1 VGEVGGKVYLI
12 GAGPGDP
19 GLFTLKGKRCLEEAD
34 VVVYDYLANPRLLR
48 YVKPDAEVVYV
59 GKRAGQHTL
68 PQEEIGRLLVE
79 RARQGKVV
87 ARLKGGDPFI
97 FGRGGE
103 EAEELAAA
111 RIPFEVV
118 PGVTAA
124 VAAPAYAGIP
134 LTHRDFTST
143 VAFITGHEDPTKEEA
158 SIAWDKIAT
167 GIGTLVFF
175 MGVGQLPEIVARLT
189 QHGRSPDT
197 PAAVIRWGTRA
208 EQEVVTGTLADLAE
222 KCRGMKPPALIV
234 VGEVV
239 ALREKLRW
247 FEGKPLFGKRI
258 LITRAREQA
267 STFARVL
274 EAAGAEVV
282 EFPTIS
288 LAPPE
293 SWAPLDAAIGR
304 IREYQWVIFTSANGV
319 RFFRERL
326 ESAARD
332 VRDLHG
338 ITVCA
343 IGPAT
348 AGALEILG
356 IRADVVPAEFK
367 AEALVEAIGAAV
379 GAERLRGSRV
389 LLVRAAEAREVIP
402 EELTRRGATVDVVPA
417 YRTLRSTSD
426 ASGVRTMLRDGKI
439 HAVTF
444 TSSSTVKHFL
454 ELVGNEAATLLKG
467 VVVASIGPITA
478 ETAAGHGIASHL
490 VPENYTI
497 PALAEALVRH
507 FQDARREAA
516 GLAPYERNVEYRT
529 PNVE

>member
-1 VGEVGGKVYLI
+1 VAEARGKVYLI

-19 GLFTLKGKRCLEEAD
+19 GLLTLKGKRCLEEAD
-34 VVVYDYLANPRLLR
+34 VVVYDHLANPRLLR
-48 YVKPDAEVVYV
+48 YSRSDAELIFV
-59 GKRAGQHTL
+59 GKQAGRHTL

-79 RARQGKVV
+79 QAKLGKVV

-103 EAEELAAA
+103 EAEDLVAA

-134 LTHRDFTST
+134 LTHRDLTST
-143 VAFITGHEDPTKEEA
+143 VAFITGHEDPTKEA
-158 SIAWDKIAT
+158 TSIAWDKIAT

-175 MGVGQLPEIVARLT
+175 MGVGQLPEIAAKLVS
-189 QHGRSPDT
+189 HGRSPQT

-208 EQEVVTGTLADLAE
+208 EQEVVTGTLGDIAE
-222 KCRGMKPPALIV
+222 QCRGMKPPALIL

-247 FEGKPLFGKRI
+247 FEAMPLAGKRI

-267 STFARVL
+267 SAFAAVL

-288 LAPPE
+288 IVPPE

-304 IREYQWVIFTSANGV
+304 LREYQWVIFTSSNGV
-319 RFFRERL
+319 RFFRDRL
-326 ESAARD
+326 QHAGRD

-338 ITVCA
+338 ITICA

-348 AGALEILG
+348 AAALATIG
-356 IRADVVPAEFK
+356 VRADLVPAEFK
-367 AEALVEAIGAAV
+367 AEALLEAIRTVPG
-379 GAERLRGSRV
+379 GTDLRGARV
-389 LLVRAAEAREVIP
+389 LLARAAEAREALP
-402 EELTRRGATVDVVPA
+402 EELMRRGAQVDVVPA
-417 YRTLRSTSD
+417 YRTVRS
-426 ASGVRTMLRDGKI
+426 APEAEPVRAMLRDRNI

-454 ELVGNEAATLLKG
+454 ELVGAEARDLLRG
-467 VVVASIGPITA
+467 VVIASIGPITA
-478 ETAAGHGIASHL
+478 ETAARRGIASDI

-497 PALAEALVRH
+497 PALAEALIRH
-507 FQDARREAA
+507 FQTSGR
-516 GLAPYERNVEYRT
+516 
-529 PNVE
+529 

>member
-1 VGEVGGKVYLI
+1 VGNVGEYLGKVYLI

-48 YVKPDAEVVYV
+48 YAKPNAELIYV
-59 GKRAGQHTL
+59 GKQADQHTL
-68 PQEEIGRLLVE
+68 PQEEIGRLLVA
-79 RARQGKVV
+79 RASQGKVV

-111 RIPFEVV
+111 GIPFEVV
-118 PGVTAA
+118 PGVTSA

-143 VAFITGHEDPTKEEA
+143 VAFVTGHEDPAKEET

-175 MGVGQLPEIVARLT
+175 MGVGQLPEIVGKLMR
-189 QHGRSPDT
+189 HGRSPST

-208 EQEVVTGTLADLAE
+208 EQEVVTGTLADLAD

-247 FEGKPLFGKRI
+247 FEALPLAGKRI

-267 STFARVL
+267 SSFAAVL

-282 EFPTIS
+282 EFPTITFT
-288 LAPPE
+288 APE
-293 SWAPLDAAIGR
+293 SWGPLDAAIGR
-304 IREYQWVIFTSANGV
+304 LREYRWVIFTSANGV
-319 RFFRERL
+319 RFFWQRL
-326 ESAARD
+326 QAAGRD
-332 VRDLHG
+332 IRDLAG

-348 AGALEILG
+348 AAALHSLG
-356 IRADVVPAEFK
+356 IRADIVPTEFK
-367 AEALVEAIGAAV
+367 AEALVEAIGTDD
-379 GAERLRGSRV
+379 LRGSRV
-389 LLVRAAEAREVIP
+389 LLARAAESREVIP
-402 EELTRRGATVDVVPA
+402 EELTRRGALVDVVPA
-417 YRTLRSTSD
+417 YRTVKGAPDTEGL
-426 ASGVRTMLRDGKI
+426 RTMLRDGKI

-454 ELVGNEAATLLKG
+454 DLVGEEARELLKS

-478 ETAAGHGIASHL
+478 ETAARHGIVSHV

-497 PALAEALVRH
+497 PALADALVKH
-507 FQDARREAA
+507 FQSHC
-516 GLAPYERNVEYRT
+516 G
-529 PNVE
+529 

>member
-1 VGEVGGKVYLI
+1 VTGAIVAEARGKVYLI

-19 GLFTLKGKRCLEEAD
+19 GLLTLKGKRCLEEAD

-48 YVKPDAEVVYV
+48 YSRADAELIFV
-59 GKRAGQHTL
+59 GKQAGRHTL
-68 PQEEIGRLLVE
+68 AQEEIGRLLVE
-79 RARQGKVV
+79 RAKLGKVV
-87 ARLKGGDPFI
+87 ARLKGGDPFV

-103 EAEELAAA
+103 EAEDLVAA

-134 LTHRDFTST
+134 LTHRDLTST
-143 VAFITGHEDPTKEEA
+143 VAFITGHEDPTKDA
-158 SIAWDKIAT
+158 TGIAWDKIAT

-175 MGVGQLPEIVARLT
+175 MGVGQLPEIAAKLVG
-189 QHGRSPDT
+189 HGRSPQT

-208 EQEVVTGTLADLAE
+208 EQEVVTGTLADIAE
-222 KCRGMKPPALIV
+222 RCRGMKPPALIL

-247 FEGKPLFGKRI
+247 FEAMPLAGKRI

-267 STFARVL
+267 SAFAAVL

-282 EFPTIS
+282 EFPTITIV
-288 LAPPE
+288 PPE

-304 IREYQWVIFTSANGV
+304 IREYQWIIFTSSNGV
-319 RFFRERL
+319 RSFRDRL
-326 ESAARD
+326 QHAGRD

-338 ITVCA
+338 IMICA

-348 AGALEILG
+348 AAALATLG
-356 IRADVVPAEFK
+356 VRADLVPAEFK
-367 AEALVEAIGAAV
+367 AEALLEAIRAVPGHPTHKAVVQPGGLGGTDIRGA
-379 GAERLRGSRV
+379 RI
-389 LLVRAAEAREVIP
+389 LLARAAEAREVLP
-402 EELTRRGATVDVVPA
+402 EELMRRGAQVDVVPA
-417 YRTLRSTSD
+417 YRTVRS
-426 ASGVRTMLRDGKI
+426 APEAEPVRAMLRDKNI

-454 ELVGNEAATLLKG
+454 ELVGDEARDLLRG
-467 VVVASIGPITA
+467 VIVASIGPITA
-478 ETAAGHGIASHL
+478 ETAARRGIVSDI

-497 PALAEALVRH
+497 PALAEALIRH
-507 FQDARREAA
+507 FQATGR
-516 GLAPYERNVEYRT
+516 
-529 PNVE
+529 

>member
-1 VGEVGGKVYLI
+1 L
-12 GAGPGDP
+12 
-19 GLFTLKGKRCLEEAD
+19 LTLKGKRCLEEAD

-48 YVKPDAEVVYV
+48 YSRADAELIFV
-59 GKRAGQHTL
+59 GKQAGRHTL
-68 PQEEIGRLLVE
+68 PQEEIGRLLID
-79 RARQGKVV
+79 RAKLGKVV

-103 EAEELAAA
+103 EAEELVAAG
-111 RIPFEVV
+111 IPFEVV

-134 LTHRDFTST
+134 LTHRDLTST
-143 VAFITGHEDPTKEEA
+143 VAFITGHEDPTKDA
-158 SIAWDKIAT
+158 SGIAWDKIAT

-175 MGVGQLPEIVARLT
+175 MGVGQLPEIAAKLMG
-189 QHGRSPDT
+189 HGRSPQT

-208 EQEVVTGTLADLAE
+208 EQEVVTGRLGDIAE
-222 KCRGMKPPALIV
+222 KCRGMKPPALIL

-247 FEGKPLFGKRI
+247 FEAMPLAGKRI

-267 STFARVL
+267 SGFAAVL

-282 EFPTIS
+282 EFPTITI
-288 LAPPE
+288 LPPE

-304 IREYQWVIFTSANGV
+304 LREYQWVIFTSSNGV
-319 RFFRERL
+319 RFFRDRL
-326 ESAARD
+326 QHAGRD

-338 ITVCA
+338 IMICA

-348 AGALEILG
+348 AAALAALG
-356 IRADVVPAEFK
+356 VRADLVPAEFK
-367 AEALVEAIGAAV
+367 AEALLEAIRAVPGHPTHKAVVQPGGLGPRAHTGGSPGGLGGTDIRGA
-379 GAERLRGSRV
+379 RV
-389 LLVRAAEAREVIP
+389 LLARAAEARELLP
-402 EELTRRGATVDVVPA
+402 EELTRHGAQVDVVPA
-417 YRTLRSTSD
+417 YRTVRST
-426 ASGVRTMLRDGKI
+426 AAAEPVRAMLRDRNI

-454 ELVGNEAATLLKG
+454 ELVGEDARDLLRG

-478 ETAAGHGIASHL
+478 EAASRRGIASDI

-497 PALAEALVRH
+497 PALAEALIRH
-507 FQDARREAA
+507 FQTSGR
-516 GLAPYERNVEYRT
+516 
-529 PNVE
+529 

>member
-1 VGEVGGKVYLI
+1 MAGVGETRGKVYLI

-48 YVKPDAEVVYV
+48 HAKPDAELIYV
-59 GKRAGQHTL
+59 GKQAGKHTL
-68 PQEEIGRLLVE
+68 PQEEIGRLLVA
-79 RARQGKVV
+79 RALEGKVV

-103 EAEELAAA
+103 EAEEVAAA

-143 VAFITGHEDPTKEEA
+143 VAFVTGHEDPTKDET

-175 MGVGQLPEIVARLT
+175 MGVGQLGEIVGKLT
-189 QHGRSPDT
+189 GNGRSPAT
-197 PAAVIRWGTRA
+197 PAAVIRWGTWA
-208 EQEVVTGTLADLAE
+208 EQEVVAGTLADLPE

-239 ALREKLRW
+239 ALRERLRW
-247 FEGKPLFGKRI
+247 FENMPLSGRRI

-267 STFARVL
+267 SGFARVL

-282 EFPTIS
+282 EFPTITF
-288 LAPPE
+288 APPE
-293 SWAPLDAAIGR
+293 SWAPLDAAIGGL
-304 IREYQWVIFTSANGV
+304 REFQWVIFTSANGV
-319 RFFRERL
+319 RFFWERL
-326 ESAARD
+326 QTAGRDARD
-332 VRDLHG
+332 FSG

-348 AGALEILG
+348 AAALLSRG
-356 IRADVVPAEFK
+356 LRADVVPAEFK
-367 AEALVEAIGAAV
+367 AEALVEAIDAV
-379 GAERLRGSRV
+379 TGAEHIRGSRI
-389 LLVRAAEAREVIP
+389 LLARATEAREVIP
-402 EELTRRGATVDVVPA
+402 EELARRGACVDVVPA
-417 YRTLRSTSD
+417 YRTVRSAPDTEGLR
-426 ASGVRTMLRDGKI
+426 AMLREGRV

-454 ELVGNEAATLLKG
+454 DLVGDEAGTLLKG

-478 ETAAGHGIASHL
+478 EAAARHGIVSHI
-490 VPENYTI
+490 VPEKYTI
-497 PALAEALVRH
+497 PALAEALIK
-507 FQDARREAA
+507 Q
-516 GLAPYERNVEYRT
+516 LRT
-529 PNVE
+529 FHG

>member
-1 VGEVGGKVYLI
+1 VGEARGKVYLI

-19 GLFTLKGKRCLEEAD
+19 GLLTLKGKRCLEEAD

-48 YVKPDAEVVYV
+48 YVRPDAELIYV
-59 GKRAGQHTL
+59 GKQAGRHTL

-79 RARQGKVV
+79 RAALGMVV

-103 EAEELAAA
+103 EAEDLVAA

-143 VAFITGHEDPTKEEA
+143 VAFVTGHEDPTKDA
-158 SIAWDKIAT
+158 TSIAWDRIAT

-175 MGVGQLPEIVARLT
+175 MGVGQLPEIAAKLMA
-189 QHGRSPDT
+189 HGRSPDT
-197 PAAVIRWGTRA
+197 PAALIRWGTRA
-208 EQEVVTGTLADLAE
+208 EQQVVTGTLADLPE
-222 KCRGMKPPALIV
+222 RCRGMRPPALIV

-239 ALREKLRW
+239 TLREKLRW
-247 FEGKPLFGKRI
+247 FESMPLAGKRI

-267 STFARVL
+267 STFAAVL

-282 EFPTIS
+282 EFPTITIV
-288 LAPPE
+288 PPD
-293 SWAPLDAAIGR
+293 SFAPLDAAIR
-304 IREYQWVIFTSANGV
+304 QLRKYQWIIFTSSNGV
-319 RFFRERL
+319 RFFWERL
-326 ESAARD
+326 QQAGRD
-332 VRDLHG
+332 VRELHG
-338 ITVCA
+338 ITICA

-348 AGALEILG
+348 AAALSALG
-356 IRADVVPAEFK
+356 IQADLVPAEFK
-367 AEALVEAIGAAV
+367 AEALVEAIGV
-379 GAERLRGSRV
+379 DGIRGTRV
-389 LLVRAAEAREVIP
+389 LLPRAAEAREVLP
-402 EELTRRGATVDVVPA
+402 KELARRGAEVDVVPA
-417 YRTLRSTSD
+417 YRTVRS
-426 ASGVRTMLRDGKI
+426 APEAEPVRAMLRDGNI

-454 ELVGNEAATLLKG
+454 ELVGGEARHLLRG

-478 ETAAGHGIASHL
+478 DTAARHGIASDV
-490 VPENYTI
+490 VPEKYTI
-497 PALAEALVRH
+497 PALADALIRH
-507 FQDARREAA
+507 FRKSGR
-516 GLAPYERNVEYRT
+516 
-529 PNVE
+529 

>member
-1 VGEVGGKVYLI
+1 MAEARGKVYLI

-19 GLFTLKGKRCLEEAD
+19 GLLTLKGKRCLEEAD

-48 YVKPDAEVVYV
+48 YSRSDAELIFV
-59 GKRAGQHTL
+59 GKQAGRHTL

-79 RARQGKVV
+79 QAKLGKVV

-103 EAEELAAA
+103 EAEDLVAA

-118 PGVTAA
+118 PGITAA

-134 LTHRDFTST
+134 LTHRDLTST
-143 VAFITGHEDPTKEEA
+143 VAFITGHEDPTKDA
-158 SIAWDKIAT
+158 TSIAWDKIAT

-175 MGVGQLPEIVARLT
+175 MGVGQLPEIAAKLVG
-189 QHGRSPDT
+189 HGRSPQT

-208 EQEVVTGTLADLAE
+208 EQEVVTGTLEDIAE
-222 KCRGMKPPALIV
+222 RCRGMKPPALIL

-247 FEGKPLFGKRI
+247 FEAMPLAGKRI

-267 STFARVL
+267 SAFAAVL

-288 LAPPE
+288 IVPPE

-304 IREYQWVIFTSANGV
+304 LREYQWVIFTSSNGV
-319 RFFRERL
+319 RFFRDRL
-326 ESAARD
+326 QHAGRD

-338 ITVCA
+338 ITICA

-348 AGALEILG
+348 AAALATIG
-356 IRADVVPAEFK
+356 VRADLVPAEFK
-367 AEALVEAIGAAV
+367 AEALLEAIRTVPG
-379 GAERLRGSRV
+379 GTDLRGARV
-389 LLVRAAEAREVIP
+389 LLARAAEAREALP
-402 EELTRRGATVDVVPA
+402 EELMRRGAQVDVVPA
-417 YRTLRSTSD
+417 YRT
-426 ASGVRTMLRDGKI
+426 VRNAPEAEPVRAMLRDRNI

-454 ELVGNEAATLLKG
+454 ELVGAEARDLLRG
-467 VVVASIGPITA
+467 VVIASIGPITA
-478 ETAAGHGIASHL
+478 ETAARRGIASDI

-497 PALAEALVRH
+497 PALAEALIRH
-507 FQDARREAA
+507 FQTSGR
-516 GLAPYERNVEYRT
+516 
-529 PNVE
+529 

>member
-1 VGEVGGKVYLI
+1 MGNVGEYLGKVYLI

-48 YVKPDAEVVYV
+48 YAKPNAELIYV
-59 GKRAGQHTL
+59 GKQADQHTL
-68 PQEEIGRLLVE
+68 PQEEIGRLLVA
-79 RARQGKVV
+79 RASQGKVV

-111 RIPFEVV
+111 GIPFEVV
-118 PGVTAA
+118 PGVTSA

-143 VAFITGHEDPTKEEA
+143 VAFVTGHEDPAKEET

-175 MGVGQLPEIVARLT
+175 MGVGQLPEIVGKLMR
-189 QHGRSPDT
+189 HGRSPST

-208 EQEVVTGTLADLAE
+208 EQEVVTGTLADLAD

-247 FEGKPLFGKRI
+247 FEALPLAGKRI

-267 STFARVL
+267 SSFAAVL

-282 EFPTIS
+282 EFPTITFT
-288 LAPPE
+288 APE
-293 SWAPLDAAIGR
+293 SWGPLDAAIGR
-304 IREYQWVIFTSANGV
+304 LREYRWVIFTSANGV
-319 RFFRERL
+319 RFFWQRL
-326 ESAARD
+326 QAAGRD
-332 VRDLHG
+332 IRDLAG

-348 AGALEILG
+348 AAALHSLG
-356 IRADVVPAEFK
+356 IRADIVPTEFK
-367 AEALVEAIGAAV
+367 AEALVEAIGTDD
-379 GAERLRGSRV
+379 LRGSRV
-389 LLVRAAEAREVIP
+389 LLARAAESREVIP
-402 EELTRRGATVDVVPA
+402 EELTRRGALVDVVPA
-417 YRTLRSTSD
+417 YRTVKGAPDTEGL
-426 ASGVRTMLRDGKI
+426 RTMLRDGKI
-439 HAVTF
+439 HAITF

-454 ELVGNEAATLLKG
+454 DLVGEEARELLKS

-478 ETAAGHGIASHL
+478 ETAARHGIVSHV

-497 PALAEALVRH
+497 PALADALVKH
-507 FQDARREAA
+507 FQSHC
-516 GLAPYERNVEYRT
+516 G
-529 PNVE
+529 

>member
-1 VGEVGGKVYLI
+1 MGNVGEYLGKVYLI

-48 YVKPDAEVVYV
+48 YAKPNAELIYV
-59 GKRAGQHTL
+59 GKQADQHTL
-68 PQEEIGRLLVE
+68 PQEEIGRLLVA
-79 RARQGKVV
+79 RASQGKVV

-111 RIPFEVV
+111 GIPFEVV
-118 PGVTAA
+118 PGVTSA

-143 VAFITGHEDPTKEEA
+143 VAFVTGHEDPAKEET

-175 MGVGQLPEIVARLT
+175 MGVGQLPEIVGKLMR
-189 QHGRSPDT
+189 HGRSPST

-208 EQEVVTGTLADLAE
+208 EQEVVTGTLADLAD

-247 FEGKPLFGKRI
+247 FEALPLAGKRI

-267 STFARVL
+267 SSFAAVL

-282 EFPTIS
+282 EFPTITFT
-288 LAPPE
+288 APE
-293 SWAPLDAAIGR
+293 SWGPLDAAIGR
-304 IREYQWVIFTSANGV
+304 LREYRWVIFTSANGV
-319 RFFRERL
+319 RFFWQRL
-326 ESAARD
+326 QAAGRD
-332 VRDLHG
+332 IRDLAG

-348 AGALEILG
+348 AAALHSLG
-356 IRADVVPAEFK
+356 IRADIVPTEFK
-367 AEALVEAIGAAV
+367 AEALVEAIGTDD
-379 GAERLRGSRV
+379 LRGSRV
-389 LLVRAAEAREVIP
+389 LLARAAESREVIP
-402 EELTRRGATVDVVPA
+402 EELTRRGALVDVVPA
-417 YRTLRSTSD
+417 YRTVKGAPDTEGL
-426 ASGVRTMLRDGKI
+426 RTMLRDGKI

-454 ELVGNEAATLLKG
+454 DLVGEEARELLKS

-478 ETAAGHGIASHL
+478 ETAARHGIVSHV

-497 PALAEALVRH
+497 PALADALVKH
-507 FQDARREAA
+507 FQSHC
-516 GLAPYERNVEYRT
+516 G
-529 PNVE
+529 

>member
-1 VGEVGGKVYLI
+1 MISESHGNGMVFLI

-19 GLFTLKGKRCLEEAD
+19 GLLTVKGKRCLEEAD
-34 VVVYDYLANPRLLR
+34 VVVYDALANPRLLQHA
-48 YVKPDAEVVYV
+48 KPGAELIYV

-79 RARQGKVV
+79 RAKAGKVV

-103 EAEELAAA
+103 EAEELVAAHV
-111 RIPFEVV
+111 PFEVV

-143 VAFITGHEDPTKEEA
+143 VAFVTGHEDPTKNES

-175 MGVGQLPEIVARLT
+175 MGVGQLPEIAGQLMRN
-189 QHGRSPDT
+189 GRSPAT
-197 PAAVIRWGTRA
+197 PAAVVRWGTRA
-208 EQEVVTGTLADLAE
+208 DQEVVVGTLADLPE

-247 FEGKPLFGKRI
+247 FEAKPLFGKRI
-258 LITRAREQA
+258 LVTRAREQA
-267 STFARVL
+267 SSFAQIL

-282 EFPTIS
+282 EFPTIRIV
-288 LAPPE
+288 PPE
-293 SWAPLDAAIGR
+293 SWAPLDTAIGQL
-304 IREYQWVIFTSANGV
+304 REYQWVIFTSANGV
-319 RFFRERL
+319 RFFWERL
-326 ESAARD
+326 QHAG
-332 VRDLHG
+332 RDLRDLFD

-348 AGALEILG
+348 AEALLRLG
-356 IRADVVPAEFK
+356 VRADIVPAEFK
-367 AEALVEAIGAAV
+367 AEALVEAIGS
-379 GAERLRGSRV
+379 ERVRGSRV
-389 LLVRAAEAREVIP
+389 LLARAAEAREVIP
-402 EELTRRGATVDVVPA
+402 EELERRGARVDVVPA
-417 YRTLRSTSD
+417 YRAVKSTADAAELR
-426 ASGVRTMLRDGKI
+426 GMLRDRKI

-454 ELVGNEAATLLKG
+454 DLVGEEAAALLKG
-467 VVVASIGPITA
+467 VTVASIGPITA
-478 ETAAGHGIASHL
+478 ETAAKRGIVSHI

-507 FQDARREAA
+507 FQPEDR
-516 GLAPYERNVEYRT
+516 
-529 PNVE
+529 